1 MKLRKIVLVVGL
13 MAVFTML
20 TPGLLVW
27 AGGPEPPDADA
38 IIQDTELW
46 GVVVV
51 YCHPNTSA
59 LDRAVVRV
67 KRIVDCNIETQ
78 ALFASSWTFGCPAD
92 SDAPLNWSLP
102 AGTTFFDIAG
112 TPFISKV
119 KNFMQDVQLDGDVY
133 SFDAQFKFWLS
144 GPTP

>member
-27 AGGPEPPDADA
+27 AGGPEPPPADA

-46 GVVVV
+46 GVVGV
-51 YCHPNTSA
+51 YCGPGVND
-59 LDRAVVRV
+59 LAVVRV
-67 KRIVDCNIETQ
+67 KRIVNCNIETQ
-78 ALFASSWTFGCPAD
+78 ALVDSNWTFGCPD
-92 SDAPLNWSLP
+92 NPDAPLNWSLP
-102 AGTTFFDIAG
+102 AGTNFFDILG

-119 KNFMQDVQLDGDVY
+119 KNFKLDAQTEADVY
-133 SFDAQFKFWLS
+133 SFDAQFKFWLP
-144 GPTP
+144 GP